1 MHLKEDRFS
10 LAGQSLKYQLLLSVL
25 HAQLIIS
32 FLLRL
37 SGAGG
42 IDSLRAQRQSWEVSH
57 CPPQTHTV
65 TAGTRTEHSRKHLD
79 LLVHRITE

>member
-1 MHLKEDRFS
+1 MHLKEDGFS

-37 SGAGG
+37 SGVGG

-57 CPPQTHTV
+57 CPPRHTQ
-65 TAGTRTEHSRKHLD
+65 S
-79 LLVHRITE
+79 LLAPEQSILGNIWTW